1 MFKIL
6 VVEDDE
12 IIGEEILIALKK
24 RGYEGKRIENFNMV
38 IEEFIKYKPEL
49 VLLDIN
55 LPYYDG
61 FYWCGKIRMISKVP
75 VIFISS
81 RTEEMDV
88 IVATNMGGD
97 DYVTKPF
104 SLNILLTKINALLR
118 RTYAYFNDVDSDVI
132 THKGL
137 ILNLKDD
144 TIMYS
149 GEKLQL
155 TRNEFKI
162 LHILMKNKGTIVS
175 RDRIIRSL
183 WQDESFVDDNTLTV
197 NITRLRKKLKDI
209 GLEDYIQ
216 TQKSVGYII

>member
-6 VVEDDE
+6 VIEDDE
-12 IIGEEILIALKK
+12 IIGEEILTALRKQ
-24 RGYEGKRIENFNMV
+24 GYDGKRIENFNMV
-38 IEEFIKYKPEL
+38 IEEFIKYKPDL

-55 LPYYDG
+55 LPAYDG

-75 VIFISS
+75 IIFISS
-81 RTEEMDV
+81 RTEEMD
-88 IVATNMGGD
+88 IIIATNMGGD
-97 DYVTKPF
+97 DYVAKPF
-104 SLNILLTKINALLR
+104 SINILLTKVNALLR
-118 RTYAYFNDVDSDVI
+118 RTYSYFNDLDSDVI

-144 TIMYS
+144 TIMYN
-149 GEKLQL
+149 GKNLQL

-162 LHILMKNKGTIVS
+162 LHILMKSKGTIVS
-175 RDRIIRSL
+175 RDRIIRNL

-209 GLEDYIQ
+209 GLENYIE
-216 TQKSVGYII
+216 TQKSVGYIV

>member
-12 IIGEEILIALKK
+12 IIGEEILTALRKT
-24 RGYEGKRIENFNMV
+24 GYEGKRIENFNMV
-38 IEEFIKYKPEL
+38 IEEFIRYKPHL

-55 LPYYDG
+55 LPVYDG
-61 FYWCGKIRMISKVP
+61 FYWCGKIRMLSKVP
-75 VIFISS
+75 IIFISS
-81 RTEEMDV
+81 RTEEMDI

-118 RTYAYFNDVDSDVI
+118 RTYSYFNDKESDVI
-132 THKGL
+132 THKNL
-137 ILNLKDD
+137 ILNLRDD

-149 GEKLQL
+149 GQKLQL

-216 TQKSVGYII
+216 TQKSVGYMV

>member
-6 VVEDDE
+6 VVEDDT
-12 IIGEEILIALKK
+12 IIGKEILTALRKK
-24 RGYEGKRIENFNMV
+24 GYEGKRIEDFNMV
-38 IEEFIKYKPEL
+38 VEEFVKYKPDL

-55 LPYYDG
+55 LPAYDG
-61 FYWCGKIRMISKVP
+61 FYWCGKIRMLSKVP
-75 VIFISS
+75 IIFISS
-81 RTEEMDV
+81 RTEEMDI

-118 RTYAYFNDVDSDVI
+118 RAYAYFNDVDSDVI
-132 THKGL
+132 THKNL

-149 GEKLQL
+149 GKSLQL

-183 WQDESFVDDNTLTV
+183 WQGESFVDDNTLTV

-216 TQKSVGYII
+216 TQKSMGYIV

>member
-6 VVEDDE
+6 VIEDDE
-12 IIGEEILIALKK
+12 VIGEEILNAVRKH
-24 RGYEGKRIENFNMV
+24 GYEGKRIEDFNKV
-38 IEEFIKYKPEL
+38 IEEFVKYKPDL

-55 LPYYDG
+55 LPAYDG
-61 FYWCGKIRMISKVP
+61 FYWCGKIRMLSKVP
-75 VIFISS
+75 IIFISS
-81 RTEEMDV
+81 RTEEMD
-88 IVATNMGGD
+88 IIIATNMGGD

-104 SLNILLTKINALLR
+104 SINILLTKVNALLR
-118 RTYAYFNDVDSDVI
+118 RTYSYFNDLESDVI

-144 TIMYS
+144 TVMYD
-149 GEKLQL
+149 GNNIQL

-175 RDRIIRSL
+175 RDRIIREL

-197 NITRLRKKLKDI
+197 NIARLRKKIKNI
-209 GLEDYIQ
+209 GLPNYIE
-216 TQKSVGYII
+216 TQKSMGYIV

>member
-12 IIGEEILIALKK
+12 IIGEEILTAL
-24 RGYEGKRIENFNMV
+24 RRTGYEGKRIENFNMV
-38 IEEFIKYKPEL
+38 IEEFIRYKPHL

-55 LPYYDG
+55 LPVYDG
-61 FYWCGKIRMISKVP
+61 FYWCGKIRMLSKVP
-75 VIFISS
+75 IIFISS
-81 RTEEMDV
+81 RTEEMDI

-118 RTYAYFNDVDSDVI
+118 RTYSYFNDEESDVI
-132 THKGL
+132 AHKNL
-137 ILNLKDD
+137 ILNLRDD

-149 GEKLQL
+149 GQKLQL

-175 RDRIIRSL
+175 RDRIIRGL
-183 WQDESFVDDNTLTV
+183 WHDESFVDDNTLTV

-216 TQKSVGYII
+216 TQKSVGYMV

>member
-6 VVEDDE
+6 VIEDDE
-12 IIGEEILIALKK
+12 VIGEEILNAVRKH
-24 RGYEGKRIENFNMV
+24 GYEGKRIEDFNKV
-38 IEEFIKYKPEL
+38 IEEFVKYKPDL

-55 LPYYDG
+55 LPAYDG
-61 FYWCGKIRMISKVP
+61 FYWCGKIRMLSKVP
-75 VIFISS
+75 IIFISS
-81 RTEEMDV
+81 RTEEMD
-88 IVATNMGGD
+88 IIIATNMGGD

-104 SLNILLTKINALLR
+104 SINILLTKVNALLR
-118 RTYAYFNDVDSDVI
+118 RTYSYFNDLESDVI

-144 TIMYS
+144 TVMYD
-149 GEKLQL
+149 GNNIQL

-175 RDRIIRSL
+175 RDRIIREL

-197 NITRLRKKLKDI
+197 NIARLRKKLKNI
-209 GLEDYIQ
+209 GLPNYIE
-216 TQKSVGYII
+216 TQKSMGYIV

>member
-12 IIGEEILIALKK
+12 IIGEEILTALRKK
-24 RGYEGKRIENFNMV
+24 EYEGKKIEDFNMV
-38 IEEFIKYKPEL
+38 IEEFIKYKPDL

-55 LPYYDG
+55 LPVYDG
-61 FYWCGKIRMISKVP
+61 FYWCGKIRMFSKVP

-81 RTEEMDV
+81 RTEEMDI

-132 THKGL
+132 THKNL

-149 GEKLQL
+149 GKSLQL

-216 TQKSVGYII
+216 TQKSMGYIV

>member
-12 IIGEEILIALKK
+12 IIGEEILTALRKT
-24 RGYEGKRIENFNMV
+24 GYEGKRIENFNMV
-38 IEEFIKYKPEL
+38 IEEFIRYKPHL

-55 LPYYDG
+55 LPVYDG
-61 FYWCGKIRMISKVP
+61 FYWCGKIRMLSKVP
-75 VIFISS
+75 IIFISS
-81 RTEEMDV
+81 RTEEMDI

-118 RTYAYFNDVDSDVI
+118 RTYSYFNDEESDVI
-132 THKGL
+132 THKNL
-137 ILNLKDD
+137 ILNLRDD

-149 GEKLQL
+149 GQKLQL

-216 TQKSVGYII
+216 TQKSVGYMV